1 MAKKRYLYKR
11 QLEVLDD
18 LFSGELDEQSVLK
31 KHKVGRSVYSRWLE
45 DKLFAS
51 EFSRRLESARFQG
64 ELIIARYS
72 AVAAAK
78 LVQLTESAKEETARK
93 ACLDIISQPKRAA
106 KEQEQSSGPGNVTDE
121 HVQQLSEQTTSRILA
136 ALAEERKG

>member
-1 MAKKRYLYKR
+1 MARKRYLYKR

-45 DKLFAS
+45 DKLFVS
-51 EFSRRLESARFQG
+51 EFSRRLESARLQS

-78 LVQLTESAKEETARK
+78 LVQLTESAKEETARR

-106 KEQEQSSGPGNVTDE
+106 KEQEQSSGRGNVTDE
-121 HVQQLSEQTTSRILA
+121 RVQQLSEQTTSRILA